1 MRYVSVF
8 SGVEAATLA
17 WHQLG
22 WEPVAFSEID
32 PFPSAVLAERFPN
45 VPNLG
50 DITQIDWSRIGAV
63 DLVVGGS
70 PCQSFSVAGK
80 REGLAGASGLMFEY
94 IRCVRELRPRW
105 FVWENVPGALS
116 SEGGAAFGQLLTE
129 MDDLGYGLAWRV
141 LDAQFFGVAQ
151 RRRRVFLVGSLG
163 DGGAERACEVL
174 FEPESLRW
182 DPPSSREKRKALA
195 ARAGGRAKGA
205 GVWGIDHVV
214 TTGGNCTAQGPC
226 VYEDVEATL
235 KAGGPHAVGICAGFK
250 YHQGAGA
257 GSIGYI
263 PEQSPTLTAD
273 WHNPAVFCMA
283 DDNAKAAVDEDM
295 CGTLKVGGRSDSG
308 DGRTG
313 WVPETVGALC
323 AVDYK
328 GVSNQLVSAGKVIC
342 E

>member
-1 MRYVSVF
+1 M
-8 SGVEAATLA
+8 
-17 WHQLG
+17 
-22 WEPVAFSEID
+22 
-32 PFPSAVLAERFPN
+32 
-45 VPNLG
+45 
-50 DITQIDWSRIGAV
+50 
-63 DLVVGGS
+63 
-70 PCQSFSVAGK
+70 
-80 REGLAGASGLMFEY
+80 
-94 IRCVRELRPRW
+94 
-105 FVWENVPGALS
+105 
-116 SEGGAAFGQLLTE
+116 
-129 MDDLGYGLAWRV
+129 
-141 LDAQFFGVAQ
+141 
-151 RRRRVFLVGSLG
+151 
-163 DGGAERACEVL
+163 
-174 FEPESLRW
+174 
-182 DPPSSREKRKALA
+182 
-195 ARAGGRAKGA
+195 
-205 GVWGIDHVV
+205 

-295 CGTLKVGGRSDSG
+295 CGTLKVGGGRSDSG